1 MLISLLHFPSLCKT
15 PPPLPLD
22 FPLGEGEVCTY
33 TEAKYFVQLFPVCL
47 PLYVS
52 ILARFSCSLNDRD
65 LRRITEFT

>member
-22 FPLGEGEVCTY
+22 FPLREGEVC